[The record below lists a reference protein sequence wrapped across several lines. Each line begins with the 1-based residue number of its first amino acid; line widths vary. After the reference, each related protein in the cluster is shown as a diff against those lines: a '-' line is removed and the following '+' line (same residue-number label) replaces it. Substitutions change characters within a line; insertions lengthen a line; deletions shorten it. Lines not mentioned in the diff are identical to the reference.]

1 MAKRAFLWLSNFNR
15 NVCAILMLMQLRF
28 GKSFCTILRLLDR
41 FKSHICAYFINSL
54 TLTFPSSLV
63 VRTVCVDVKQYWNW
77 NPFLAR
83 ELVLPS
89 VQNIPS
95 FRTESTDQRSLP
107 YQAPAVWN
115 SSLFLSVILPL
126 SVLLNSP
133 RKSFSF
139 QKPFL
144 QSHCPDMRLCVR
156 ACVRACV
163 RTRVCVC
170 VCVRVCE
177 RVCVCACV
185 RACVRMCV
193 CCMYAL
199 NIENIS
205 I

>member
-1 MAKRAFLWLSNFNR
+1 MVVCTWRNELFLWLSHFNR
-15 NVCAILMLMQLRF
+15 NVRAILMLMQLRF

-54 TLTFPSSLV
+54 TLTFPSSLI

-126 SVLLNSP
+126 LVLSNRP

-144 QSHCPDMRLCVR
+144 QVPLLWDARANTTTKTRIAYGNSHL
-156 ACVRACV
+156 AC
-163 RTRVCVC
+163 
-170 VCVRVCE
+170 E
-177 RVCVCACV
+177 
-185 RACVRMCV
+185 
-193 CCMYAL
+193 
-199 NIENIS
+199 
-205 I
+205 